1 MTVVRRIVLVRELN
15 QFRDLIEKMHAD
27 FDELKCRLSIID
39 VAINLLDLGLWHL
52 LARFPSAI
60 DVLVYLRELLL
71 VLRMLLLLALIQR
84 LLILD
89 LEPKSVDIEL
99 HVANFVVKLGRSLVN
114 QLQLWNFN
122 RLLFNLFCFQS
133 ISKEQGLRRLPFLFL
148 IDECQGRVLVSRGTS
163 EDSELGKVVQDEVEK
178 ICRVCFECLQFIV
191 IPLLLELLE
200 QSLEELLRPR
210 LDLVDR
216 EGHGL

>member
-27 FDELKCRLSIID
+27 FDKLKCRLSIIY
-39 VAINLLDLGLWHL
+39 VAINLLDLGLRHL
-52 LARFPSAI
+52 LARFPSAL

-89 LEPKSVDIEL
+89 LKSKAIDIEL

-122 RLLFNLFCFQS
+122 CLLFNLFYFQS
-133 ISKEQGLRRLPFLFL
+133 IF
-148 IDECQGRVLVSRGTS
+148 
-163 EDSELGKVVQDEVEK
+163 EV
-178 ICRVCFECLQFIV
+178 
-191 IPLLLELLE
+191 
-200 QSLEELLRPR
+200 
-210 LDLVDR
+210 
-216 EGHGL
+216 